1 MELQTMPTPEMP
13 LFGNT
18 LKLMKFW
25 SYLFVHNWRRYVA
38 MTPYSLINLT
48 QYVDIYLS
56 TEPLDFIIRNVYLAV
71 LFTNTVVRGVLLC
84 VQRGQY
90 ERFLELIKVYYLQL
104 LNSSDKQ
111 IVQLVA
117 ETTRL
122 SNSIG
127 RINLLMGTCTC
138 IGFVTYPIFGSERG
152 KPSPQSY
159 CSMQFLFDAIR
170 ICICGFAV
178 LPYGMY
184 VPGIDKY
191 ASPYYEVFF
200 VVQAIM
206 APMGCCMYIP
216 YTNLVVTFTLFAI
229 LMCRVLQHKL
239 RSLPRLPAS
248 QVRLEIIWCIRY
260 QNKLAGLVDAMNAL
274 NSNLH
279 LVEFLCFGAM
289 LCVLLFSLII
299 AQTIAQTI
307 IVIAYMVMIFANSVV
322 LYYVANELY
331 FQSFYISI
339 AAYESNWMDFD
350 VETQKTL
357 KFLIMRSQKPLAILV
372 GGVYPMNLK
381 MLQSLLNVIYSFF
394 TLLRR
399 VYG

>member
-1 MELQTMPTPEMP
+1 MDLKSMDTVDMPI
-13 LFGNT
+13 FGST

-38 MTPYSLINLT
+38 MTPYIVINCT

-56 TEPLDFIIRNVYLAV
+56 TESLDFIIRNVYLAV

-84 VQRGQY
+84 VQRGSY
-90 ERFLELIKVYYLQL
+90 ERFIEMVKIYYIQL
-104 LNSSDKQ
+104 LESRDAH
-111 IVQLVA
+111 ILRLVD

-122 SNSIG
+122 SITIG

-138 IGFVTYPIFGSERG
+138 IGFVTYPIFGSER
-152 KPSPQSY
+152 
-159 CSMQFLFDAIR
+159 
-170 ICICGFAV
+170 V

-184 VPGIDKY
+184 LPSIDEYKY
-191 ASPYYEVFF
+191 ATPYYEMFF
-200 VVQAIM
+200 VIQAIM

-216 YTNLVVTFTLFAI
+216 YTNLVVTFTLFGI

-239 RSLPRLPAS
+239 RSLEKLEKRF
-248 QVRLEIIWCIRY
+248 VRREIIWCIKY
-260 QNKLAGLVDAMNAL
+260 HLKLAGLVDAMNAL
-274 NSNLH
+274 NTHLH

-289 LCVLLFSLII
+289 SCVLLFSLII
-299 AQTIAQTI
+299 AQTIAQSV
-307 IVIAYMVMIFANSVV
+307 IVIAYMVMIFANSFV
-322 LYYVANELY
+322 LYSVANELY
-331 FQSFYISI
+331 FQSFDIAI

-350 VETQKTL
+350 IDTQKTL

-372 GGVYPMNLK
+372 GGTYPMNLK
-381 MLQSLLNVIYSFF
+381 LLQSLLNAIYSFF

>member
-1 MELQTMPTPEMP
+1 MKLLAMSTTEMP
-13 LFGNT
+13 IFGNT
-18 LKLMKFW
+18 LKLMEFW

-38 MTPYSLINLT
+38 MTPYVMINAT

-56 TEPLDFIIRNVYLAV
+56 TEPLDFIIRNAYLAV
-71 LFTNTVVRGVLLC
+71 LFTNTIVRGVLLC
-84 VQRGQY
+84 VHRHRY
-90 ERFLELIKVYYLQL
+90 ERFLELIKSYYIQLQ
-104 LNSSDKQ
+104 NSEDPH
-111 IVQLVA
+111 IIQLVA

-122 SNSIG
+122 SNSIA

-138 IGFVTYPIFGSERG
+138 IGFVIYPIFGSER
-152 KPSPQSY
+152 
-159 CSMQFLFDAIR
+159 
-170 ICICGFAV
+170 V

-191 ASPYYEVFF
+191 ASPYYEFFF

-229 LMCRVLQHKL
+229 LMCRVLRHKL
-239 RSLPRLPAS
+239 QKLQHFHRSKV
-248 QVRLEIIWCIRY
+248 QQQIIWCIRY
-260 QNKLAGLVDAMNAL
+260 HNKLAGVVHAK
-274 NSNLH
+274 NSLTTNLY

-299 AQTIAQTI
+299 AQTVAQTI
-307 IVIAYMVMIFANSVV
+307 IVIFYMVMIFANSVV

-331 FQSFYISI
+331 FQSLYVAI
-339 AAYESNWMDFD
+339 AAYETNWMDYSI
-350 VETQKTL
+350 ETQKTL

-399 VYG
+399 IYG

>member
-1 MELQTMPTPEMP
+1 MELKSMDTVEMP
-13 LFGNT
+13 IFGST

-38 MTPYSLINLT
+38 MGPYIMINCT

-56 TEPLDFIIRNVYLAV
+56 TESLDFIIRNVYLAV
-71 LFTNTVVRGVLLC
+71 LFTNTIVRGVLLC
-84 VQRGQY
+84 VQRGSY
-90 ERFLELIKVYYLQL
+90 ERFIEMLKSYYVQL
-104 LNSSDKQ
+104 LDSKDPVV
-111 IVQLVA
+111 VQLVA
-117 ETTRL
+117 EATRL
-122 SNSIG
+122 SLFIS

-138 IGFVTYPIFGSERG
+138 IGFVTYPIFGSER
-152 KPSPQSY
+152 
-159 CSMQFLFDAIR
+159 
-170 ICICGFAV
+170 V

-184 VPGIDKY
+184 LPTIDEYKY
-191 ASPYYEVFF
+191 ASPYYEIFF
-200 VVQAIM
+200 VIQAIM

-216 YTNLVVTFTLFAI
+216 YTNMIVTFTLFAI
-229 LMCRVLQHKL
+229 LMCQVLQHKL
-239 RSLPRLPAS
+239 RSLEKLKGE
-248 QVRLEIIWCIRY
+248 QVRKEVISCIRY
-260 QNKLAGLVDAMNAL
+260 QLKLAGLVDSMNSL
-274 NSNLH
+274 NTHLH

-299 AQTIAQTI
+299 AQTIAQTV

-331 FQSFYISI
+331 FQSLEIAI

-350 VETQKTL
+350 VDTQKTL

-372 GGVYPMNLK
+372 GGTYPMNLK
-381 MLQSLLNVIYSFF
+381 MLQSLLNAIYSFF

>member
-1 MELQTMPTPEMP
+1 MELKSMDTVEMP
-13 LFGNT
+13 LFGST

-38 MTPYSLINLT
+38 MGPYIMINCT

-56 TEPLDFIIRNVYLAV
+56 TESLDFIIRNVYLAV
-71 LFTNTVVRGVLLC
+71 LFTNTIVRGVLLC
-84 VQRGQY
+84 VQRGSY
-90 ERFLELIKVYYLQL
+90 ERFIEMLKSYYVQL
-104 LNSSDKQ
+104 LESKDP
-111 IVQLVA
+111 VVAHLVA
-117 ETTRL
+117 EATRL
-122 SNSIG
+122 SLFIS

-138 IGFVTYPIFGSERG
+138 IGFVTYPIFGSER
-152 KPSPQSY
+152 
-159 CSMQFLFDAIR
+159 
-170 ICICGFAV
+170 V

-184 VPGIDKY
+184 LPTIDEYKY
-191 ASPYYEVFF
+191 ATPYYEIFF
-200 VVQAIM
+200 VIQAIM

-216 YTNLVVTFTLFAI
+216 YTNMIVTFTLFAI
-229 LMCRVLQHKL
+229 LMCQVLQHKL
-239 RSLPRLPAS
+239 RSLAKLQGE
-248 QVRLEIIWCIRY
+248 QVRKEIISCIRF
-260 QNKLAGLVDAMNAL
+260 QLKLAGYELVNSMNSL
-274 NSNLH
+274 NTHLH

-299 AQTIAQTI
+299 AQTIAQTV

-331 FQSFYISI
+331 FQSLEIAI

-350 VETQKTL
+350 VDTQKML

-372 GGVYPMNLK
+372 GGTYPMNLK
-381 MLQSLLNVIYSFF
+381 MLQSLLNAIYSFF

>member
-1 MELQTMPTPEMP
+1 MDDVQTMSTSEMP
-13 LFGNT
+13 IFDIT
-18 LKLMKFW
+18 LHLMKFW

-38 MTPYSLINLT
+38 LTPFALINVT

-56 TEPLDFIIRNVYLAV
+56 SESLDFIIRNVYLAV
-71 LFTNTVVRGVLLC
+71 LFTNTFVRGVQLC
-84 VQRGQY
+84 VQRTRY
-90 ERFLELIKVYYLQL
+90 ERFLELFKGYYIQL
-104 LNSSDKQ
+104 LNSSDLH
-111 IVQLVA
+111 IRQLVA
-117 ETTRL
+117 DATQL
-122 SNSIG
+122 SKTIG
-127 RINLLMGTCTC
+127 RINLVMGTCSC
-138 IGFVTYPIFGSERG
+138 VGFVTYPIFGSER
-152 KPSPQSY
+152 
-159 CSMQFLFDAIR
+159 
-170 ICICGFAV
+170 V

-191 ASPYYEVFF
+191 ASPYYEIFF
-200 VVQAIM
+200 VVQFIM
-206 APMGCCMYIP
+206 TPMGCCMYIP

-239 RSLPRLPAS
+239 RTLQQLRGIR
-248 QVRLEIIWCIRY
+248 VRHEIIWCIRY
-260 QNKLAGLVDAMNAL
+260 QVKLARLVDAMNEL
-274 NSNLH
+274 TTNLH
-279 LVEFLCFGAM
+279 LFEFLCFGAM

-307 IVIAYMVMIFANSVV
+307 IVIFYMVMIFANSVV

-339 AAYESNWMDFD
+339 AAYESNWTDLD
-350 VETQKTL
+350 IETQKTL

>member
-1 MELQTMPTPEMP
+1 MELNSMDTVEMP
-13 LFGNT
+13 IFGST

-38 MTPYSLINLT
+38 MGPYIMINCT

-56 TEPLDFIIRNVYLAV
+56 TESLDFIIRNVYLAV
-71 LFTNTVVRGVLLC
+71 LFTNTIVRGVLLC
-84 VQRGQY
+84 VQRGSY
-90 ERFLELIKVYYLQL
+90 ERFIEMLKSYYVQL
-104 LNSSDKQ
+104 LESKDPF
-111 IVQLVA
+111 VADLVA
-117 ETTRL
+117 EATRL
-122 SNSIG
+122 SLFIS

-138 IGFVTYPIFGSERG
+138 IGFVTYPIFGSER
-152 KPSPQSY
+152 
-159 CSMQFLFDAIR
+159 
-170 ICICGFAV
+170 V

-184 VPGIDKY
+184 LPTIDEYKY
-191 ASPYYEVFF
+191 ATPYYEIFF
-200 VVQAIM
+200 VIQAIM

-216 YTNLVVTFTLFAI
+216 YTNMIVTFTLFAI
-229 LMCRVLQHKL
+229 LMCQVLQHKL
-239 RSLPRLPAS
+239 RSLEKLKGE
-248 QVRLEIIWCIRY
+248 QVRLEIISCIRF
-260 QNKLAGLVDAMNAL
+260 QLKLAGLVDSMNAL
-274 NSNLH
+274 NTHLH

-299 AQTIAQTI
+299 AQTIAQTV

-331 FQSFYISI
+331 FQSLDIAI

-350 VETQKTL
+350 VDTQKML

-372 GGVYPMNLK
+372 GGTYPMNLK
-381 MLQSLLNVIYSFF
+381 MLQSLLNAIYSFF

>member
-1 MELQTMPTPEMP
+1 MELKSMDPVEMP
-13 LFGNT
+13 IFGST

-38 MTPYSLINLT
+38 MTPYIIINCT

-56 TEPLDFIIRNVYLAV
+56 TESLDFIIRNVYLAV

-84 VQRGQY
+84 VQRFSY
-90 ERFLELIKVYYLQL
+90 ERFINILKSFYIELLQ
-104 LNSSDKQ
+104 SDDP
-111 IVQLVA
+111 IINILVK

-122 SNSIG
+122 SVLIS
-127 RINLLMGTCTC
+127 RINLLMGCCTC
-138 IGFVTYPIFGSERG
+138 IGFVTYPIFGSER
-152 KPSPQSY
+152 
-159 CSMQFLFDAIR
+159 
-170 ICICGFAV
+170 V

-184 VPGIDKY
+184 LPTIDEYKY
-191 ASPYYEVFF
+191 ASPYYEIFF
-200 VVQAIM
+200 VIQAIM

-216 YTNLVVTFTLFAI
+216 YTNMVVTFTLFAI

-239 RSLPRLPAS
+239 RSLEKLKNE
-248 QVRLEIIWCIRY
+248 QVRGEIIWCIKY
-260 QNKLAGLVDAMNAL
+260 QLKLSGFVDSMNAL
-274 NSNLH
+274 NTHLH

-299 AQTIAQTI
+299 AQTIAQTV

-331 FQSFYISI
+331 FQVRVVQFSFKFLYKYGILQSFDIAI

-350 VETQKTL
+350 VDTQKTL
-357 KFLIMRSQKPLAILV
+357 KFLIMRSQKPLATLV
-372 GGVYPMNLK
+372 GGTYPMNLK
-381 MLQSLLNVIYSFF
+381 MLQSLLNAIYSFF

>member
-1 MELQTMPTPEMP
+1 MDFKSMDTVEMP
-13 LFGNT
+13 IFGST

-38 MTPYSLINLT
+38 MTPYVLINCT

-56 TEPLDFIIRNVYLAV
+56 TESLDFIIRNVYLAV
-71 LFTNTVVRGVLLC
+71 LFTNTVVRGVILC
-84 VQRGQY
+84 VQRSSY
-90 ERFLELIKVYYLQL
+90 ERFIEMVKSFYIELLESDDPAVKL
-104 LNSSDKQ
+104 L
-111 IVQLVA
+111 VE

-122 SNSIG
+122 SVFIS
-127 RINLLMGTCTC
+127 RINLMMGCCTC
-138 IGFVTYPIFGSERG
+138 IGFVTYPIFGNNYLLKKLNLMFYYINS
-152 KPSPQSY
+152 
-159 CSMQFLFDAIR
+159 
-170 ICICGFAV
+170 V

-184 VPGIDKY
+184 LFAIDEYKY
-191 ASPYYEVFF
+191 ASPFYEIFF
-200 VVQAIM
+200 VIQGIM

-216 YTNLVVTFTLFAI
+216 YTNMVVTFTLFAI
-229 LMCRVLQHKL
+229 LMCKVLQHKL
-239 RSLPRLPAS
+239 RSLEKLKEE
-248 QVRLEIIWCIRY
+248 QVHDEIIQCIKY
-260 QNKLAGLVDAMNAL
+260 QLKLTNLVDSMNAL
-274 NSNLH
+274 NTHLH

-299 AQTIAQTI
+299 AQTIAQTV

-322 LYYVANELY
+322 LYSVANELY
-331 FQSFYISI
+331 FQSFDIAI

-350 VETQKTL
+350 VDTQKTL

-372 GGVYPMNLK
+372 GGTYPMNLK
-381 MLQSLLNVIYSFF
+381 MLQSLLNAIYSFF

>member
-1 MELQTMPTPEMP
+1 MKLQTMSTVDMP
-13 LFGNT
+13 IFGST
-18 LKLMKFW
+18 LKLMRFW

-38 MTPYSLINLT
+38 LLPYALINVP

-71 LFTNTVVRGVLLC
+71 LFTNTIVRGILLC
-84 VQRGQY
+84 VHRKRY
-90 ERFLELIKVYYLQL
+90 EQFLELLKVYYLQL
-104 LNSSDKQ
+104 LNSTDEH
-111 IVQLVA
+111 IGQLVS

-122 SNSIG
+122 SISIG

-138 IGFVTYPIFGSERG
+138 IGFVTYPIFGSER
-152 KPSPQSY
+152 
-159 CSMQFLFDAIR
+159 
-170 ICICGFAV
+170 V

-200 VVQAIM
+200 AVQAIM

-216 YTNLVVTFTLFAI
+216 YTSMMVTFTLFAI

-239 RSLPRLPAS
+239 SSMQRLRGTL
-248 QVRLEIIWCIRY
+248 VHDEIIWCIRY
-260 QNKLAGLVDAMNAL
+260 QIKLEGLVDAMNAL
-274 NSNLH
+274 MTNLH

-299 AQTIAQTI
+299 AQTIAQVI
-307 IVIAYMVMIFANSVV
+307 IVVFYIVMIFANSFV

-331 FQSFYISI
+331 FQSFHISI
-339 AAYESNWMDFD
+339 AAYESNWMDLD
-350 VETQKTL
+350 IDSQKTL
-357 KFLIMRSQKPLAILV
+357 KLLIMRSQKPLAILV

-399 VYG
+399 IYG

>member
-1 MELQTMPTPEMP
+1 MELKPMDTVNMPI
-13 LFGNT
+13 FGST

-38 MTPYSLINLT
+38 MAPYMIINCT

-56 TEPLDFIIRNVYLAV
+56 TESLDFIIRNVYLAV
-71 LFTNTVVRGVLLC
+71 LFSNTVVRGVLLC
-84 VQRGQY
+84 VQRSSY
-90 ERFLELIKVYYLQL
+90 EKFIEMLKSYYIQL
-104 LNSSDKQ
+104 LESDDPV
-111 IVQLVA
+111 IANLVQ

-122 SNSIG
+122 SVFIG

-138 IGFVTYPIFGSERG
+138 IGFVTYPIFGSER
-152 KPSPQSY
+152 
-159 CSMQFLFDAIR
+159 
-170 ICICGFAV
+170 V

-184 VPGIDKY
+184 LPTIDEYKY

-200 VVQAIM
+200 VIQAIM

-216 YTNLVVTFTLFAI
+216 YTNMVVTFTLFGI

-239 RSLPRLPAS
+239 RSLEKLKPE
-248 QVRLEIIWCIRY
+248 QVNREIIWCIKY
-260 QNKLAGLVDAMNAL
+260 QLKLTGLVDSMNAL
-274 NSNLH
+274 NTHLH

-299 AQTIAQTI
+299 AQTIAQTV
-307 IVIAYMVMIFANSVV
+307 IVIAYILMIFANSVV

-331 FQSFYISI
+331 FESFEIAI

-350 VETQKTL
+350 VDTQKTL

-372 GGVYPMNLK
+372 GGTYPMNLK
-381 MLQSLLNVIYSFF
+381 MLQSLLNAIYSFF

>member
-1 MELQTMPTPEMP
+1 MFWVIHTSEDLTPISMDLKSMDTVNMP

-25 SYLFVHNWRRYVA
+25 SYLFVHNWRRYMA
-38 MTPYSLINLT
+38 MAPYMIINST

-84 VQRGQY
+84 VQRSSY
-90 ERFLELIKVYYLQL
+90 EKFIEVLKSYYIQL
-104 LNSSDKQ
+104 LESDDPV
-111 IVQLVA
+111 IANLVE
-117 ETTRL
+117 ETTRM
-122 SNSIG
+122 SNFIG
-127 RINLLMGTCTC
+127 RINLMMGTCTC
-138 IGFVTYPIFGSERG
+138 IGFVTYPIFGSER
-152 KPSPQSY
+152 
-159 CSMQFLFDAIR
+159 
-170 ICICGFAV
+170 V

-184 VPGIDKY
+184 LPLIDEYKY
-191 ASPYYEVFF
+191 ASPFYEVFF
-200 VVQAIM
+200 VIQAIM

-216 YTNLVVTFTLFAI
+216 YTNMVVTFTLFAI

-239 RSLPRLPAS
+239 RSLEKLKET
-248 QVRLEIIWCIRY
+248 QVRREIIWCIRY
-260 QNKLAGLVDAMNAL
+260 QLKLSGLVDSMNAL
-274 NSNLH
+274 NTHLH

-299 AQTIAQTI
+299 AQTIAQTV
-307 IVIAYMVMIFANSVV
+307 IVIAYILMIFANSVV
-322 LYYVANELY
+322 LYYVANELF
-331 FQSFYISI
+331 FQSFEIAI
-339 AAYESNWMDFD
+339 AAYESNWMDYD
-350 VETQKTL
+350 VDTQKTL

-372 GGVYPMNLK
+372 GGTYPMNLK
-381 MLQSLLNVIYSFF
+381 MLQSLLNAIYSFF

>member
-1 MELQTMPTPEMP
+1 MELQAMATTEMP
-13 LFGNT
+13 IFGNT

-25 SYLFVHNWRRYVA
+25 SYLYVHNWRRYVA
-38 MTPYSLINLT
+38 MTPYVLTNVT
-48 QYVDIYLS
+48 QYFDIYLS

-71 LFTNTVVRGVLLC
+71 LFTNTIVRGVLLILH
-84 VQRGQY
+84 RKQY
-90 ERFLELIKVYYLQL
+90 EGFLELLKSYYLQL
-104 LNSSDKQ
+104 LKSTDKH
-111 IVQLVA
+111 IAQLVL

-127 RINLLMGTCTC
+127 RINLLMGTCSC
-138 IGFVTYPIFGSERG
+138 IGFVTYPIFGTER
-152 KPSPQSY
+152 
-159 CSMQFLFDAIR
+159 
-170 ICICGFAV
+170 V

-191 ASPYYEVFF
+191 ASPYYEFFF

-239 RSLPRLPAS
+239 RSLQRLPVS
-248 QVRLEIIWCIRY
+248 RVRQEIIWCIQY
-260 QNKLAGLVDAMNAL
+260 QVKLEGFVNAMNQL
-274 NSNLH
+274 NTNLH

-289 LCVLLFSLII
+289 LCVLLFSMII
-299 AQTIAQTI
+299 AQTIAQTV
-307 IVIAYMVMIFANSVV
+307 IVIAYMIMIFANSSV

-331 FQSFYISI
+331 FQSFYVSI

>member
-1 MELQTMPTPEMP
+1 MDDVQTMSTPEMP
-13 LFGNT
+13 IFGQT
-18 LKLMKFW
+18 LHLMKFW
-25 SYLFVHNWRRYVA
+25 SLLFVHNWRRYVA
-38 MTPYSLINLT
+38 LTPFALINVT

-56 TEPLDFIIRNVYLAV
+56 SESLDFIIRNVYLAV
-71 LFTNTVVRGVLLC
+71 LFTNTFIRGVQLC
-84 VQRGQY
+84 VHRKRY
-90 ERFLELIKVYYLQL
+90 ERFLELLKGYYLQL
-104 LNSSDKQ
+104 LNSSDLH
-111 IVQLVA
+111 IGRLVA
-117 ETTRL
+117 DATRL
-122 SNSIG
+122 SQYIG

-138 IGFVTYPIFGSERG
+138 VGFVTYPIFGSER
-152 KPSPQSY
+152 
-159 CSMQFLFDAIR
+159 
-170 ICICGFAV
+170 V

-200 VVQAIM
+200 VVQVIM

-239 RSLPRLPAS
+239 RTLQQLRGI
-248 QVRLEIIWCIRY
+248 QVRHEIIWCIRY
-260 QNKLAGLVDAMNAL
+260 QVKLAGLVDAINEL
-274 NSNLH
+274 TTNLH
-279 LVEFLCFGAM
+279 LLEFLCFGAM

-307 IVIAYMVMIFANSVV
+307 IVIFYMVMIFANSVV

-331 FQSFYISI
+331 FQSFYTSI
-339 AAYESNWMDFD
+339 AAYESNWIDLD
-350 VETQKTL
+350 IETQKIL

-372 GGVYPMNLK
+372 GGAYPMNLK
-381 MLQSLLNVIYSFF
+381 MLQSLLNFIYSVF

>member
-1 MELQTMPTPEMP
+1 MELKSMDTVEMP
-13 LFGNT
+13 LFGST

-38 MTPYSLINLT
+38 MGPYIMINCT

-56 TEPLDFIIRNVYLAV
+56 TESLDFIIRNVYLAV
-71 LFTNTVVRGVLLC
+71 LFTNTIVRGVLLC
-84 VQRGQY
+84 VQRGSY
-90 ERFLELIKVYYLQL
+90 ERFIEMLKSYYVQL
-104 LNSSDKQ
+104 LESKDPVVAN
-111 IVQLVA
+111 LVA
-117 ETTRL
+117 EATRL
-122 SNSIG
+122 SLFIS

-138 IGFVTYPIFGSERG
+138 IGFVTYPIFGSER
-152 KPSPQSY
+152 
-159 CSMQFLFDAIR
+159 
-170 ICICGFAV
+170 V

-184 VPGIDKY
+184 LPTIDEYKY
-191 ASPYYEVFF
+191 ATPYYEIFF
-200 VVQAIM
+200 VIQAIM

-216 YTNLVVTFTLFAI
+216 YTNMIVTFTLFAI
-229 LMCRVLQHKL
+229 LMCQVLQHKL
-239 RSLPRLPAS
+239 RSLEKLKGE
-248 QVRLEIIWCIRY
+248 QVRKEIISCIRF
-260 QNKLAGLVDAMNAL
+260 QLKLAGYELVSSMNSL
-274 NSNLH
+274 NTHLH

-299 AQTIAQTI
+299 AQTIAQTV

-331 FQSFYISI
+331 FQSLEIAI

-350 VETQKTL
+350 VDTQKML

-372 GGVYPMNLK
+372 GGTYPMNLK
-381 MLQSLLNVIYSFF
+381 MLQSLLNAIYSFF

>member
-1 MELQTMPTPEMP
+1 MDLKSMDTVNMP

-25 SYLFVHNWRRYVA
+25 SYLFVHNWRRYMA
-38 MTPYSLINLT
+38 MAPYMIINST

-84 VQRGQY
+84 VQRSSY
-90 ERFLELIKVYYLQL
+90 EKFIEVLKSYYIQL
-104 LNSSDKQ
+104 LESDDPV
-111 IVQLVA
+111 IATLVE
-117 ETTRL
+117 ETTRM
-122 SNSIG
+122 SNFIG
-127 RINLLMGTCTC
+127 RINLMMGTCTC
-138 IGFVTYPIFGSERG
+138 IGFVTYPIFGSER
-152 KPSPQSY
+152 
-159 CSMQFLFDAIR
+159 
-170 ICICGFAV
+170 V

-184 VPGIDKY
+184 LPLIDEYKY
-191 ASPYYEVFF
+191 ASPFYEVFF
-200 VVQAIM
+200 VIQAIM

-216 YTNLVVTFTLFAI
+216 YINMVVTFTLFAI

-239 RSLPRLPAS
+239 RSLEKLKET
-248 QVRLEIIWCIRY
+248 QVRREIIWCIRY
-260 QNKLAGLVDAMNAL
+260 QLKLSGLVDSMNAL
-274 NSNLH
+274 NTHLH

-299 AQTIAQTI
+299 AQTIAQTV
-307 IVIAYMVMIFANSVV
+307 IVIAYILMIFANSVV
-322 LYYVANELY
+322 LYYVANELF
-331 FQSFYISI
+331 FQSFEIAI
-339 AAYESNWMDFD
+339 AAYESNWMDYD
-350 VETQKTL
+350 VDTQKTL

-372 GGVYPMNLK
+372 GGTYPMNLK
-381 MLQSLLNVIYSFF
+381 MLQSLLNAIYSFF

>member
-1 MELQTMPTPEMP
+1 MELKSMDTVEMP
-13 LFGNT
+13 IFGST

-25 SYLFVHNWRRYVA
+25 SYLYVHNWRRYVA
-38 MTPYSLINLT
+38 MGPYIMINCT

-56 TEPLDFIIRNVYLAV
+56 TESLDFIIRNVYLAV
-71 LFTNTVVRGVLLC
+71 LFTNTIVRGVLLC
-84 VQRGQY
+84 VQRGSY
-90 ERFLELIKVYYLQL
+90 ERFIEVLKSYYIQL
-104 LNSSDKQ
+104 LESKDP
-111 IVQLVA
+111 VVADLVT

-122 SNSIG
+122 SLFIS
-127 RINLLMGTCTC
+127 RVNLLMGTCTC
-138 IGFVTYPIFGSERG
+138 IGFVTYPIFGSER
-152 KPSPQSY
+152 
-159 CSMQFLFDAIR
+159 
-170 ICICGFAV
+170 V

-184 VPGIDKY
+184 LPTIDEYKY
-191 ASPYYEVFF
+191 ATPYYEIFF
-200 VVQAIM
+200 VIQAIM

-216 YTNLVVTFTLFAI
+216 YSNMIVTFTLFAI
-229 LMCRVLQHKL
+229 LMCQVLQHKL
-239 RSLPRLPAS
+239 RSLEKLKGE
-248 QVRLEIIWCIRY
+248 QVRKEIISCIKF
-260 QNKLAGLVDAMNAL
+260 QLKLTGLVNSMNSL
-274 NSNLH
+274 NTHLH

-299 AQTIAQTI
+299 AQTIAQTV

-331 FQSFYISI
+331 FQSLEIAI

-350 VETQKTL
+350 VDTQKML

-372 GGVYPMNLK
+372 GGTYPMNLK
-381 MLQSLLNVIYSFF
+381 MLQSLLNAIYSFF

>member
-1 MELQTMPTPEMP
+1 MELKSMDTVEMP
-13 LFGNT
+13 LFGST

-38 MTPYSLINLT
+38 MGPYIMINCT

-56 TEPLDFIIRNVYLAV
+56 TESLDFIIRNVYLAV
-71 LFTNTVVRGVLLC
+71 LFTNTIVRGVLLC
-84 VQRGQY
+84 VQRGSY
-90 ERFLELIKVYYLQL
+90 ERFIEMLKSYYVQL
-104 LNSSDKQ
+104 LESKDPVVAN
-111 IVQLVA
+111 LVA
-117 ETTRL
+117 EATRL
-122 SNSIG
+122 SLFIS

-138 IGFVTYPIFGSERG
+138 IGFVTYPIFGSER
-152 KPSPQSY
+152 
-159 CSMQFLFDAIR
+159 
-170 ICICGFAV
+170 V

-184 VPGIDKY
+184 LPTIDEYKY
-191 ASPYYEVFF
+191 ATPYYEIFF
-200 VVQAIM
+200 VIQAIM

-216 YTNLVVTFTLFAI
+216 YTNMIVTFTLFAI
-229 LMCRVLQHKL
+229 LMCQVLQHKL
-239 RSLPRLPAS
+239 RSLEKLKGE
-248 QVRLEIIWCIRY
+248 QVRKEIISCIRF
-260 QNKLAGLVDAMNAL
+260 QLKLAGLVSSMNSL
-274 NSNLH
+274 NTHLH

-299 AQTIAQTI
+299 AQTIAQTV

-331 FQSFYISI
+331 FQSLDIAI

-350 VETQKTL
+350 VDTQKML

-372 GGVYPMNLK
+372 GDTYSMNLK
-381 MLQSLLNVIYSFF
+381 MLQSLLNAIYSFF

>member
-1 MELQTMPTPEMP
+1 MELQAMATTEMP
-13 LFGNT
+13 IFGNT

-25 SYLFVHNWRRYVA
+25 SYLYVHNWRRYVA
-38 MTPYSLINLT
+38 MTPYVLTNIT
-48 QYVDIYLS
+48 QYFDVYLS

-71 LFTNTVVRGVLLC
+71 LFTNTIVRGVLLILH
-84 VQRGQY
+84 RKQY
-90 ERFLELIKVYYLQL
+90 EGFLELLKSYYLQL
-104 LNSSDKQ
+104 LNSTDKH
-111 IVQLVA
+111 IAQLVL

-127 RINLLMGTCTC
+127 RINLLMGTCSC
-138 IGFVTYPIFGSERG
+138 IGFVTYPIFGTER
-152 KPSPQSY
+152 
-159 CSMQFLFDAIR
+159 
-170 ICICGFAV
+170 V

-191 ASPYYEVFF
+191 ASPYYEFFF

-239 RSLPRLPAS
+239 RSLQRLPVS
-248 QVRLEIIWCIRY
+248 RVRQEIIWCIQY
-260 QNKLAGLVDAMNAL
+260 QVKLEGFVNAMNQL
-274 NSNLH
+274 NTNLH

-289 LCVLLFSLII
+289 LCVLLFSMII
-299 AQTIAQTI
+299 AQTIAQTV
-307 IVIAYMVMIFANSVV
+307 IVIAYMIMIFANSSV

>member
-1 MELQTMPTPEMP
+1 MELQGMPTSEMP
-13 LFGNT
+13 IFGNT

-25 SYLFVHNWRRYVA
+25 SYLFVHNWRRYSA
-38 MTPYSLINLT
+38 LIPFGLINVT

-56 TEPLDFIIRNVYLAV
+56 TESLPFIIRNVYLAV
-71 LFTNTVVRGVLLC
+71 LFTNTLVRGILLSLC
-84 VQRGQY
+84 RGHY
-90 ERFLELIKVYYLQL
+90 ERFLELLKGYYLQL
-104 LNSSDKQ
+104 LNSTDKH
-111 IVQLVA
+111 ISQLVTEA
-117 ETTRL
+117 TQL

-138 IGFVTYPIFGSERG
+138 IGFVTYPIFGSER
-152 KPSPQSY
+152 
-159 CSMQFLFDAIR
+159 
-170 ICICGFAV
+170 V
-178 LPYGMY
+178 LPYGMH

-191 ASPYYEVFF
+191 ASPYFEIFF

-239 RSLPRLPAS
+239 RNLQHLPLSR
-248 QVRLEIIWCIRY
+248 VRQEIIWCIQY
-260 QNKLAGLVDAMNAL
+260 QVKLAGLVDAMNEL
-274 NSNLH
+274 NTNLH

-331 FQSFYISI
+331 FQSLYISI

-399 VYG
+399 IYG

>member
-1 MELQTMPTPEMP
+1 MELSTMDTVEMP
-13 LFGNT
+13 IFGST

-38 MTPYSLINLT
+38 MAPYMIINCT

-56 TEPLDFIIRNVYLAV
+56 TESLDFIIRNVYLAV

-84 VQRGQY
+84 VQRSSY
-90 ERFLELIKVYYLQL
+90 ERFIEMLKSFYLELLASDDPTITL
-104 LNSSDKQ
+104 L
-111 IVQLVA
+111 VT

-122 SNSIG
+122 SVLIS
-127 RINLLMGTCTC
+127 RINLFMGCCTC
-138 IGFVTYPIFGSERG
+138 IGFVTYPIFGSER
-152 KPSPQSY
+152 
-159 CSMQFLFDAIR
+159 
-170 ICICGFAV
+170 V

-184 VPGIDKY
+184 LPSIDEYKY
-191 ASPYYEVFF
+191 ASPFYEIFF
-200 VVQAIM
+200 VIQAIM

-216 YTNLVVTFTLFAI
+216 YTNMVVTFTLFAI

-239 RSLPRLPAS
+239 KSLEKLKDH
-248 QVRLEIIWCIRY
+248 QVRGELIWCIKY
-260 QNKLAGLVDAMNAL
+260 QLKLTGLVDSMNAL
-274 NSNLH
+274 NTHLH

-299 AQTIAQTI
+299 AQTIAQTV

-331 FQSFYISI
+331 FQSFDIAI

-350 VETQKTL
+350 VDTQKTL

-372 GGVYPMNLK
+372 GGTYPMNLK
-381 MLQSLLNVIYSFF
+381 MLQSLLNAIYSFF

>member
-1 MELQTMPTPEMP
+1 MGCEIHTIVDIDTDNMELNSMDTVEMP
-13 LFGNT
+13 IFGST

-38 MTPYSLINLT
+38 MAPYIIINCT

-56 TEPLDFIIRNVYLAV
+56 TESLDFIIRNVYLAV

-84 VQRGQY
+84 VQRFSY
-90 ERFLELIKVYYLQL
+90 ERFISILKGFYIELLQSDDPTISL
-104 LNSSDKQ
+104 L
-111 IVQLVA
+111 VEEA
-117 ETTRL
+117 TRL
-122 SNSIG
+122 SVFIS
-127 RINLLMGTCTC
+127 RINLLMGCCTC
-138 IGFVTYPIFGSERG
+138 IGFVTYPIFGSER
-152 KPSPQSY
+152 
-159 CSMQFLFDAIR
+159 
-170 ICICGFAV
+170 V

-184 VPGIDKY
+184 LPTIDEYKY
-191 ASPYYEVFF
+191 ASPFYEIFF
-200 VVQAIM
+200 VIQAIM

-216 YTNLVVTFTLFAI
+216 YTNMVVTFTLFAI

-239 RSLPRLPAS
+239 RSLEKLKND
-248 QVRLEIIWCIRY
+248 QVRGELIWCIKY
-260 QNKLAGLVDAMNAL
+260 QLKLTGFVDSMNAL
-274 NSNLH
+274 NTHLH

-299 AQTIAQTI
+299 AQTIAQTV

-331 FQSFYISI
+331 FQSFDIAI

-350 VETQKTL
+350 VDTQKTL

-372 GGVYPMNLK
+372 GGTYPMNLK
-381 MLQSLLNVIYSFF
+381 MLQSLLNAIYSFF

>member
-1 MELQTMPTPEMP
+1 MELQAMATTEMP
-13 LFGNT
+13 IFGNT

-38 MTPYSLINLT
+38 MTPFVLTNVT

-71 LFTNTVVRGVLLC
+71 LFTNTVVRGVLLIIHR
-84 VQRGQY
+84 QEY
-90 ERFLELIKVYYLQL
+90 EAFLELLKSYYLQL
-104 LNSSDKQ
+104 LHSADRQ
-111 IVQLVA
+111 IGQLLLD
-117 ETTRL
+117 TTRL

-127 RINLLMGTCTC
+127 RINLLMGTCSC
-138 IGFVTYPIFGSERG
+138 IGFVTYPIFGSER
-152 KPSPQSY
+152 
-159 CSMQFLFDAIR
+159 
-170 ICICGFAV
+170 V

-191 ASPYYEVFF
+191 ASPYYEFFF
-200 VVQAIM
+200 VVQTIM

-239 RSLPRLPAS
+239 RSLPRLPVAR
-248 QVRLEIIWCIRY
+248 VRQEIIWCIQY
-260 QNKLAGLVDAMNAL
+260 QVKLEGLVKAMNDL
-274 NSNLH
+274 NTNLH

-289 LCVLLFSLII
+289 LCVLLFSMII
-299 AQTIAQTI
+299 AQTVAQTV

-331 FQSFYISI
+331 FQVSPSATTSQYIIYTILYFKSFYISI

-350 VETQKTL
+350 VETQRTL

>member
-1 MELQTMPTPEMP
+1 MELQAMATTEMP
-13 LFGNT
+13 IFGNT

-25 SYLFVHNWRRYVA
+25 SYLYVHNWRRYVA
-38 MTPYSLINLT
+38 MTPYVLTNVT
-48 QYVDIYLS
+48 QYFDIYLS

-71 LFTNTVVRGVLLC
+71 LFTNTIVRGVLLILH
-84 VQRGQY
+84 RKQY
-90 ERFLELIKVYYLQL
+90 EGFLELLKSYYLQL
-104 LNSSDKQ
+104 LNSTDKH
-111 IVQLVA
+111 ITQLVL

-127 RINLLMGTCTC
+127 RINLLMGTCSC
-138 IGFVTYPIFGSERG
+138 IGFVTYPIFGTERG
-152 KPSPQSY
+152 KQTLDSCCLFY
-159 CSMQFLFDAIR
+159 WQFVGLLLL
-170 ICICGFAV
+170 FAV

-191 ASPYYEVFF
+191 ASPYYEFFF

-239 RSLPRLPAS
+239 RSLQRLPVS
-248 QVRLEIIWCIRY
+248 RVRQEIIWCIQY
-260 QNKLAGLVDAMNAL
+260 QVKLEGFVNAMNQL
-274 NSNLH
+274 NTNLH

-289 LCVLLFSLII
+289 LCVLLFSMII
-299 AQTIAQTI
+299 AQTIAQTV
-307 IVIAYMVMIFANSVV
+307 IVIAYMIMIFANSSV

-331 FQSFYISI
+331 FQSFYVSI

>member
-1 MELQTMPTPEMP
+1 MELQTMATTEMP
-13 LFGNT
+13 IFGNT

-25 SYLFVHNWRRYVA
+25 SYLFVHNWRRYMA
-38 MTPYSLINLT
+38 MIPYVLTNIT

-71 LFTNTVVRGVLLC
+71 LFTNTIVRGVLLIL
-84 VQRGQY
+84 QREEY
-90 ERFLELIKVYYLQL
+90 EGFLELIKSYYLQL
-104 LNSSDKQ
+104 LNSTDKQ
-111 IVQLVA
+111 IKQLLL

-138 IGFVTYPIFGSERG
+138 IGFVTYPIFGSER
-152 KPSPQSY
+152 
-159 CSMQFLFDAIR
+159 
-170 ICICGFAV
+170 V

-191 ASPYYEVFF
+191 DSPYYEFFF

-239 RSLPRLPAS
+239 RSLQRLPVS
-248 QVRLEIIWCIRY
+248 RVRQEIIWCIQY
-260 QNKLAGLVDAMNAL
+260 QVKLEGLVNAMNGL
-274 NSNLH
+274 NTNLH

-289 LCVLLFSLII
+289 LCVLLFSMII
-299 AQTIAQTI
+299 AQTIAQTV

>member
-1 MELQTMPTPEMP
+1 MELQGMPTEEMP
-13 LFGNT
+13 IFGST

-38 MTPYSLINLT
+38 MIPYLLINVT

-56 TEPLDFIIRNVYLAV
+56 TESLDFTIRNVYLTV
-71 LFTNTVVRGVLLC
+71 LFTNTLVRGILLSLY
-84 VQRGQY
+84 RGHY
-90 ERFLELIKVYYLQL
+90 EQFLELLKGYYLQL
-104 LNSSDKQ
+104 LNSTDKHIQ
-111 IVQLVA
+111 ELLA
-117 ETTRL
+117 EATRL
-122 SNSIG
+122 SHSIG

-138 IGFVTYPIFGSERG
+138 IGFVTYPIFGSER
-152 KPSPQSY
+152 
-159 CSMQFLFDAIR
+159 
-170 ICICGFAV
+170 V
-178 LPYGMY
+178 LPYGMH
-184 VPGIDKY
+184 VPVIDKY
-191 ASPYYEVFF
+191 ASPYYEIFF

-216 YTNLVVTFTLFAI
+216 YTNLVVTCTLFAI

-239 RSLPRLPAS
+239 RNLQLLPVSR
-248 QVRLEIIWCIRY
+248 VRQEIIWCIRY
-260 QNKLAGLVDAMNAL
+260 QVKLAGLVDAMNGL
-274 NSNLH
+274 NTNLH
-279 LVEFLCFGAM
+279 LVELLCFGAM

-307 IVIAYMVMIFANSVV
+307 IVIGYMVMIFANSVV

-331 FQSFYISI
+331 FQSLYISI

-399 VYG
+399 IYG

>member
-1 MELQTMPTPEMP
+1 MDVKTMATVEMP
-13 LFGNT
+13 IFGNT

-25 SYLFVHNWRRYVA
+25 SYLYVHNWRRYVA
-38 MTPYSLINLT
+38 MTPYTLINIT

-56 TEPLDFIIRNVYLAV
+56 TEPLDFVIRNVYLAV

-84 VQRGQY
+84 VQRGSY
-90 ERFLELIKVYYLQL
+90 ERFIAIIKDYYIELLQ
-104 LNSSDKQ
+104 STDPH
-111 IVQLVA
+111 IDQLVKEA
-117 ETTRL
+117 TRL
-122 SNSIG
+122 SITIG

-138 IGFVTYPIFGSERG
+138 IGFVTYPLFGSER
-152 KPSPQSY
+152 
-159 CSMQFLFDAIR
+159 
-170 ICICGFAV
+170 V

-184 VPGIDKY
+184 LFGIEEYKY
-191 ASPYYEVFF
+191 ASPYYEFF
-200 VVQAIM
+200 FAVQAIM

-239 RSLPRLPAS
+239 RTLEKLRGSSLE
-248 QVRLEIIWCIRY
+248 VRQEIIGCIRY
-260 QNKLAGLVDAMNAL
+260 QLKLAGLVEGMNSL
-274 NSNLH
+274 NTHLH

-299 AQTIAQTI
+299 AQTIGQTV
-307 IVIAYMVMIFANSVV
+307 IVLAYMVMIFANSVV

-350 VETQKTL
+350 VDTQKTL

-372 GGVYPMNLK
+372 GGVYPMNLR

-399 VYG
+399 IYG